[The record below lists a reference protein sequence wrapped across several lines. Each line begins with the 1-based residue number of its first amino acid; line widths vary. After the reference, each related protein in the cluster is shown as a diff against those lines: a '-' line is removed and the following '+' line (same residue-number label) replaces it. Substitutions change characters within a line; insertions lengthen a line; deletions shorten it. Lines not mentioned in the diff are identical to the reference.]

1 MMLVGAE
8 LKKLCTLTSIW
19 GATVSCILVPV
30 GLAAL
35 SARAAHRALSTGGQ
49 RGLLSTSTVDAGFGH
64 LIFGTIG
71 VVVIGVIIMSS
82 EYARNAQ
89 KVGRSRQL
97 TTTMV
102 AVPRR
107 FRAVT
112 SKIVV
117 LCMWVIVTS
126 VVATAVT
133 IITSRHILGEYA
145 SPLDGACWRRVAG
158 VSVFWVMMA
167 LISCA
172 FTAVTRSGVL
182 PLAVL
187 LANSTVLSFSRL
199 LSLVTDSA
207 RYLPDTAAL
216 STFLV
221 ESPVTN
227 AVDAVTGF
235 YLCAAWALLAVVI
248 IVVSWVTRDAQS

>member
-1 MMLVGAE
+1 MILVRAE

-19 GATVSCILVPV
+19 VATASCVLVPV

-35 SARAAHRALSTGGQ
+35 SARAMHRALSTGEE
-49 RGLLSTSTVDAGFGH
+49 RGLSSASTVDAGFGH

-97 TTTMV
+97 TTTMI
-102 AVPRR
+102 AAPRR
-107 FRAVT
+107 FRAVA

-117 LCMWVIVTS
+117 LCMWVIATS

-133 IITSRHILGEYA
+133 TITSRHILGEYA
-145 SPLDGACWRRVAG
+145 SPLDGTCWRRVAG
-158 VSVFWVMMA
+158 VSVFWVTMA

-182 PLAVL
+182 PLVVL

-199 LSLVTDSA
+199 LALVTDSA
-207 RYLPDTAAL
+207 RYLSDTAAL
-216 STFLV
+216 SMFLV
-221 ESPVTN
+221 ESPVEG
-227 AVDAVTGF
+227 AVDAATGF
-235 YLCAAWALLAVVI
+235 YVCAAWALLAIGV

>member
-1 MMLVGAE
+1 MMLVKAE

-19 GATVSCILVPV
+19 VATVICILVPV

-35 SARAAHRALSTGGQ
+35 SARAVHRALSTGEK
-49 RGLLSTSTVDAGFGH
+49 RGMLSTSTVDAGFGH

-82 EYARNAQ
+82 EYVRNAQ

-97 TTTMV
+97 TTTMI
-102 AVPRR
+102 AAPRR
-107 FRAVT
+107 FRAVV
-112 SKIVV
+112 SKIIV
-117 LCMWVIVTS
+117 LCMWVIATS
-126 VVATAVT
+126 VAATALT

-145 SPLDGACWRRVAG
+145 SPLDETYWWRIAG
-158 VSVFWVMMA
+158 VSVFWVTMA

-182 PLAVL
+182 PLVVL

-199 LSLVTDSA
+199 LALVTDSA

-221 ESPVTN
+221 ESPVEN
-227 AVDAVTGF
+227 AVNTATGF
-235 YLCAAWALLAVVI
+235 YVCAAWALLAIVI

>member
-1 MMLVGAE
+1 MHSDVDLGGNRELHSGSCWSGRAQCARGAS
-8 LKKLCTLTSIW
+8 CSQYR
-19 GATVSCILVPV
+19 GAK
-30 GLAAL
+30 
-35 SARAAHRALSTGGQ
+35 RAAEHVYRRCRIRAS
-49 RGLLSTSTVDAGFGH
+49 D
-64 LIFGTIG
+64 FGTIG